1 MLLNNGRCCGLVTM
15 TKLVNDMLLHLVI
28 IQWCIEIHFAFC
40 KVAGLH
46 LYVAS
51 RHLYKL
57 FSPPPCGSPG
67 LVDVVWATS
76 MLSCVRCELWRLD
89 VRP

>member
-1 MLLNNGRCCGLVTM
+1 MLLNNGRCCGLVIV

-28 IQWCIEIHFAFC
+28 IQWCIEIHFALC

-57 FSPPPCGSPG
+57 FSPPPWVSRPC
-67 LVDVVWATS
+67 
-76 MLSCVRCELWRLD
+76 CVGD
-89 VRP
+89 VRFDGF